1 MVKINSSNEETLFTI
16 TLEPNRSL
24 DWKYS
29 LVFIFIIAITCLSV
43 GFAFYFVGATL
54 ILPFAGLEILL
65 VAICVYFVMNQSY
78 QKEVIILST
87 EKLRIEKGKRKAE
100 QTCLPS

>member
-1 MVKINSSNEETLFTI
+1 MVKINSSNEETLFTV

-43 GFAFYFVGATL
+43 GFAFYFVGATF
-54 ILPFAGLEILL
+54 ILPFAG
-65 VAICVYFVMNQSY
+65 
-78 QKEVIILST
+78 
-87 EKLRIEKGKRKAE
+87 
-100 QTCLPS
+100 